1 MIVVDSS
8 VWISYFSSSS
18 QTPQTQLLDDL
29 LGREKIVVGD
39 LILAEVLRGFR
50 SDRDYRNA
58 KSLLASLD
66 YRGMIG
72 REIALLS
79 AANCR
84 RLRKKGIT
92 VRKSI
97 DCLIATFCITERL
110 PLLHA
115 DDDFR
120 AFEKHL
126 GLVSLT

>member
-8 VWISYFSSSS
+8 VWISYFSSSA

-39 LILAEVLRGFR
+39 LILAEVLQGFR
-50 SDRDYRNA
+50 SDRDYRDA
-58 KSLLASLD
+58 QSLLASLD

-72 REIALLS
+72 REIALMS
-79 AANCR
+79 VANYR

-92 VRKSI
+92 VRKTI

-120 AFEKHL
+120 AFEKYL
-126 GLVSLT
+126 GLVSLM

>member
-8 VWISYFSSSS
+8 VWISYFSSSA
-18 QTPQTQLLDDL
+18 QTPQTRVLDDL
-29 LGREKIVVGD
+29 LGRERVVVGD
-39 LILAEVLRGFR
+39 LILAEVLQGFR
-50 SDRDYRNA
+50 SDRDYRDA

-66 YRGMIG
+66 YRSMIG
-72 REIALLS
+72 REIALMS
-79 AANCR
+79 AANYR

-92 VRKSI
+92 VRKTI

>member
-8 VWISYFSSSS
+8 VWISYFSSSA
-18 QTPQTQLLDDL
+18 QTPQTRVLDDL
-29 LGREKIVVGD
+29 LGRERVVVGD
-39 LILAEVLRGFR
+39 LILAEVLQGFR
-50 SDRDYRNA
+50 SDRDYRDA

-66 YRGMIG
+66 YRSMIG
-72 REIALLS
+72 REIALMS
-79 AANCR
+79 AANYR

-97 DCLIATFCITERL
+97 DCFIATFCITERL

>member
-8 VWISYFSSSS
+8 VWISYFSSSA
-18 QTPQTQLLDDL
+18 QTPQTRVLDDL
-29 LGREKIVVGD
+29 LGRERVVVGD
-39 LILAEVLRGFR
+39 LILAEVLQGFR
-50 SDRDYRNA
+50 SDRDYRDA

-66 YRGMIG
+66 YRSMIG
-72 REIALLS
+72 REIALMS
-79 AANCR
+79 AANYR

>member
-8 VWISYFSSSS
+8 VWISYFSSSA
-18 QTPQTQLLDDL
+18 QTPQTRVLDDL
-29 LGREKIVVGD
+29 LGRERVVVGD
-39 LILAEVLRGFR
+39 LILAEVLQGFR
-50 SDRDYRNA
+50 SDRDYRDA

-66 YRGMIG
+66 YRSMIG
-72 REIALLS
+72 REIALMS
-79 AANCR
+79 AANYR

-120 AFEKHL
+120 AFETHL

>member
-8 VWISYFSSSS
+8 VWISYFSSSA
-18 QTPQTQLLDDL
+18 QTPQTEVLDDL
-29 LGREKIVVGD
+29 LGRERIVVGD

-72 REIALLS
+72 REIALMS
-79 AANCR
+79 AANYR

-92 VRKSI
+92 VRKTI

-115 DDDFR
+115 DEEFR
-120 AFEKHL
+120 AFEKYL
-126 GLVSLT
+126 GLVSLI

>member
-8 VWISYFSSSS
+8 VWISYFSSSA
-18 QTPQTQLLDDL
+18 QTPQTRVLDDL
-29 LGREKIVVGD
+29 LGRERVVVGD
-39 LILAEVLRGFR
+39 LILAEVLQGFH
-50 SDRDYRNA
+50 SDRDYRDA

-66 YRGMIG
+66 YRSMIG
-72 REIALLS
+72 REIALMS
-79 AANCR
+79 AANYR

>member
-8 VWISYFSSSS
+8 VWIGYLSSSA

-39 LILAEVLRGFR
+39 LILAEVLQGFR

-66 YRGMIG
+66 YRSMIG
-72 REIALLS
+72 REIALMS
-79 AANCR
+79 AANYR

-92 VRKSI
+92 VRKTI

-126 GLVSLT
+126 GLVSLI

>member
-8 VWISYFSSSS
+8 VWISYFSSSA
-18 QTPQTQLLDDL
+18 QTPQTRVLDDL
-29 LGREKIVVGD
+29 LGRERVVVGD
-39 LILAEVLRGFR
+39 LILAEVLQGFR
-50 SDRDYRNA
+50 SDRDDRDA

-66 YRGMIG
+66 YRSMIG
-72 REIALLS
+72 REIALMS
-79 AANCR
+79 AANYR

>member
-1 MIVVDSS
+1 VIVVDSS
-8 VWISYFSSSS
+8 VWIGYLSSSA

-72 REIALLS
+72 REIALMS
-79 AANCR
+79 AANYR

-92 VRKSI
+92 VRKTI

>member
-1 MIVVDSS
+1 MIVVDSG

-29 LGREKIVVGD
+29 LGRERIVVGD

-50 SDRDYRNA
+50 SDREYRDA

-72 REIALLS
+72 REIALMS
-79 AANCR
+79 AANYR

-92 VRKSI
+92 VRKTI

-120 AFEKHL
+120 AFEKHF
-126 GLVSLT
+126 GLVSLM

>member
-8 VWISYFSSSS
+8 VWIGYLSSSA

-72 REIALLS
+72 REIALMS
-79 AANCR
+79 AANYR

-92 VRKSI
+92 VRKTI

-120 AFEKHL
+120 AFEKYL
-126 GLVSLT
+126 GLVSLM

>member
-8 VWISYFSSSS
+8 VWISYFSSSA
-18 QTPQTQLLDDL
+18 QTPQTQVLDDL
-29 LGREKIVVGD
+29 LGRERIVVGD
-39 LILAEVLRGFR
+39 LILAEVLQGFR
-50 SDRDYRNA
+50 SDRDYRDA

-66 YRGMIG
+66 YHSMIG
-72 REIALLS
+72 REIALMS
-79 AANCR
+79 AANYR

-92 VRKSI
+92 VRKTI

-126 GLVSLT
+126 GLVSLI

>member
-8 VWISYFSSSS
+8 VWISYFSSSA
-18 QTPQTQLLDDL
+18 QTPQTRVLDDL
-29 LGREKIVVGD
+29 LGRERVVVGD
-39 LILAEVLRGFR
+39 LILAEVLHGFR
-50 SDRDYRNA
+50 SDRDYRDA

-66 YRGMIG
+66 YRSMIG
-72 REIALLS
+72 REIALMS
-79 AANCR
+79 AANYR

>member
-8 VWISYFSSSS
+8 VWISYFSRSA
-18 QTPQTQLLDDL
+18 QTPQTQVLDDL
-29 LGREKIVVGD
+29 LGRERIVVGD
-39 LILAEVLRGFR
+39 LILAEVLQGFR
-50 SDRDYRNA
+50 SDRDYRDA

-66 YRGMIG
+66 YRSMIG
-72 REIALLS
+72 REIALMS
-79 AANCR
+79 AANYR
-84 RLRKKGIT
+84 RLRKKGIR
-92 VRKSI
+92 VRKTI

-126 GLVSLT
+126 GLVSLI

>member
-18 QTPQTQLLDDL
+18 QTPQTQVLDDL
-29 LGREKIVVGD
+29 LGRERIVVGD
-39 LILAEVLRGFR
+39 LILAEVLQGFR

-72 REIALLS
+72 REIALRS
-79 AANCR
+79 VANYR
-84 RLRKKGIT
+84 RLRKRGAT
-92 VRKSI
+92 VRKTI
-97 DCLIATFCITERL
+97 HCLIATFCITERL

-115 DDDFR
+115 DEDFR
-120 AFEKHL
+120 AFEKYL
-126 GLVSLT
+126 GLVSLI